1 MNTLMKQ
8 RMPDGKCSRGRWSN
22 VARVIMALLTL
33 TTTATLT
40 SCGVIDNSE
49 GAPYDVTLYS
59 GGSVVREWSGVSN
72 YVRWGDVCTGIEV
85 DGESVTIIG
94 GALVIERGGS
104 DGV

>member
-1 MNTLMKQ
+1 MIT
-8 RMPDGKCSRGRWSN
+8 RRIT
-22 VARVIMALLTL
+22 VALIVTALL
-33 TTTATLT
+33 TLT

-59 GGSVVREWSGVSN
+59 GGVAVREWSGVSN
-72 YVRWGDVCTGIEV
+72 FVRWDDTCTDIEV
-85 DGESVTIIG
+85 DGEPVTIIG